1 MAKNEFLPFG
11 TLANANVLSNDEYQ
25 VLPARISGFS
35 SGVAKSE
42 ELNSVWR
49 QASVIASVLAQF
61 IADKTGQDVLDNGDL
76 AALQASLNSA
86 MLIAGTGR
94 LLNTLSFKTSGTY
107 TPTPGTKRVRL
118 TLTGGGGGGGG
129 CQATSN
135 AQTFS
140 GAGGG
145 AGGTI
150 ITTFQL
156 TGAASYPVIV
166 GAGGAGGNG
175 AANGADGSSTIF
187 ASFTA
192 TGGGGA
198 GKSSVNNTAGGNG
211 GVPLTGDIRI
221 AGGFGNDGQS
231 GVLFLTG
238 SGGASYFGGGG
249 RSGAGA
255 GAGGGGVSGSAP
267 GTGGGGAYDPAY
279 SGLAGRGGNGA
290 AGIVIIEEFS

>member
-11 TLANANVLSNDEYQ
+11 VAANANVLSNSDYQ
-25 VLPARISGFS
+25 ALPARIAGFS

-42 ELNSVWR
+42 ELNSAWR

-76 AALQASLNSA
+76 VTLGENLNSA
-86 MLIAGTGR
+86 ILIAGTGR
-94 LLNTLSFKTSGTY
+94 LLNTQSFRVSGIY
-107 TPTPGTKRVRL
+107 TPTPGTKKIRI
-118 TLTGGGGGGGG
+118 TMTGGGGGGGG
-129 CQATSN
+129 CQAASSAETY
-135 AQTFS
+135 S

-156 TGAASYPVIV
+156 TGATNYSVII
-166 GAGGAGGNG
+166 GAGGPGGNG
-175 AANGADGSSTIF
+175 AANGSDGGATTF
-187 ASFTA
+187 GALVA

-198 GKSSVNNTAGGNG
+198 GKSSVSNTAGGNG

-221 AGGFGNDGQS
+221 AGGYGNDGQS
-231 GVLFLTG
+231 GTLFLTAN
-238 SGGASYFGGGG
+238 GGASYFGGGG

-255 GAGGGGVSGSAP
+255 GTGGGGVNGSAP
-267 GTGGGGAYDPAY
+267 GSGGGGAYDPAY
-279 SGLAGRGGNGA
+279 SGLSGRGGNGA
-290 AGIVIIEEFS
+290 AGIVIIEELS